1 MMHYL
6 KTFIT
11 FSFVFGIYPAS
22 SLIAD
27 DKAMQLRTGHSTFTR
42 VDIDVKSLVAVS
54 HGDSDKMNPIYK
66 QIDLVARGSI
76 GDTEDT
82 YEDTYVVNIVG
93 YQLEG
98 KVTYS
103 LVWLTKKGSKVYAFD
118 NKDDLIKGRN
128 PLLIG
133 ELNENGELTVYDHLW
148 IELKLVIFRPTLLD
162 KIMSWILNG
171 DGGVVSAKEYTEIKF
186 IKKKQSYTE

>member
-1 MMHYL
+1 MT
-6 KTFIT
+6 KPCI
-11 FSFVFGIYPAS
+11 
-22 SLIAD
+22 
-27 DKAMQLRTGHSTFTR
+27 RTGHSTFTR

-76 GDTEDT
+76 DDTEDT

-118 NKDDLIKGRN
+118 NKETLKRRN

-133 ELNENGELTVYDHLW
+133 NLT
-148 IELKLVIFRPTLLD
+148 RT
-162 KIMSWILNG
+162 
-171 DGGVVSAKEYTEIKF
+171 VS
-186 IKKKQSYTE
+186 